1 MLLIHKQHLRNA
13 AIVLLSAILGC
24 TKSDTVAVTGTVT
37 LDGQPVPDAEVMFN
51 PLPNKPGRMAST
63 HTDSSGH
70 FTLETFKPGDGAMP
84 GDYVVTLAEYF
95 PPGKAPTPPPGGG
108 PLPSRFP
115 VKYGNPDQ
123 SPLHVTIERGKK
135 NDFPLE
141 AKK

>member
-1 MLLIHKQHLRNA
+1 MQRLA
-13 AIVLLSAILGC
+13 YASVLLSILAVGC
-24 TKSDTVAVTGTVT
+24 TQSDTVAVTGTVT

-84 GDYVVTLAEYF
+84 GDYVVTLAEYY
-95 PPGKAPTPPPGGG
+95 PPGKAPSPPPGGG

-115 VKYGNPDQ
+115 VKYGNPEQ
-123 SPLHVTIERGKK
+123 SPLHVTVERGKK
-135 NDFPLE
+135 NDLTLE